1 MMLHPTRAL
10 AALSVALALAA
21 CARPP
26 DRTADEKAIA
36 DGEAA
41 WAAAIPA
48 GDVAAVERLLAD
60 DYQGVAPDG
69 SRTDKKS
76 ELEDTRTGSSRFVS
90 NTIVDVRVRFFGDT
104 AVAQGSEHWVK
115 RAGEPRSGRYAWSDT
130 WVLRDG
136 RWVIVGAADIEVPD
150 PPAATP

>member
-1 MMLHPTRAL
+1 MLHTTRAL
-10 AALSVALALAA
+10 AALSIALALAA
-21 CARPP
+21 CARAP
-26 DRTADEKAIA
+26 DRAADEKAIA
-36 DGEAA
+36 DGEAT
-41 WAAAIPA
+41 WAASDAS

-76 ELEDTRTGSSRFVS
+76 ELEETGTGAQRFVS
-90 NTIVDVRVRFFGDT
+90 NQLVDVHVRFYGDV

-115 RAGEPRSGRYAWSDT
+115 REGEPKGGRYVWSDT
-130 WVLRDG
+130 WVRRDG
-136 RWVIVGAADIEVPD
+136 RWVIVAAADIEVPD